1 MGESMSK
8 LPLNDKQKEWLEDA
22 MLNPLYVRFPQDEP
36 AKDKAIRLELLKL
49 LQQLT

>member
-1 MGESMSK
+1 MSQ

-36 AKDKAIRLELLKL
+36 KEDKEIRLEILKL